1 MSRISVVMENNKKQE
16 RKGLIAYVTAGCPN
30 YDATLQAVE
39 ALEQAGADII
49 EIGMPFSDPM
59 ADGPVIQKAAVM
71 ALREGATTN
80 KTRELIIKIRAKSN
94 IPLVVMTYI
103 NTILSAGAEN
113 FIRSFAE
120 AGIDGVIV
128 PDMPIEE
135 CSLLENICVKEK
147 VDLIHFAAPT
157 TTPERIEEVC
167 KKASGFLYCISNT
180 GVTGVR
186 KVDYSEIGLIIKA
199 IRKHTNVPAAVGFGI
214 GDTASALEAARFGDA
229 VIVGSAVM
237 QKVMDEG
244 VGQAAELISAIRGAL
259 DGRE

>member
-1 MSRISVVMENNKKQE
+1 MSRIKAVMQNLKEQK

-39 ALEQAGADII
+39 ELEKAGADII
-49 EIGMPFSDPM
+49 EIGIPFSDPM

-71 ALREGATTN
+71 ALKEGATTA
-80 KTRELIIKIRAKSN
+80 KTCELIAKIRTKSN
-94 IPLVVMTYI
+94 VPLVIMTYI
-103 NTILSAGAEN
+103 NTIINISAES
-113 FIRSFAE
+113 FIKSFAE

-135 CSLLENICVKEK
+135 CSLLEGICAKEG

-157 TTPERIEEVC
+157 TTPERISAVC
-167 KKASGFLYCISNT
+167 QKASGFLYCISNT

-186 KVDYSEIGLIIKA
+186 KVDYSEIGAVIKNVRRHTSIPTA
-199 IRKHTNVPAAVGFGI
+199 IGFGI
-214 GDTASALEAARFGDA
+214 GDSVTAVEAARFGDA

-237 QKVMDEG
+237 KKLMDLG

-259 DGRE
+259 DRRA